1 MKMKV
6 RNEKF
11 FIKKRVEYNNKN
23 KENNSTI
30 ETKYDKHGNKF
41 SIYETVK

>member
-1 MKMKV
+1 MKV
-6 RNEKF
+6 WKETF
-11 FIKKRVEYNNKN
+11 FILKKVEYNNKN